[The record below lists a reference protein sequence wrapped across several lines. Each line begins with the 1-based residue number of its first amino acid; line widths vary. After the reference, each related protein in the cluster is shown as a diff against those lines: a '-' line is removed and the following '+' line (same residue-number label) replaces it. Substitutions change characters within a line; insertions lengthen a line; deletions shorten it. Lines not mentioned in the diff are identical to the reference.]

1 MTLLLT
7 KRRSQVRKAK
17 PTPGD
22 AHINAP
28 LTNISVAHIQR
39 TNFVADKVFPVV
51 PVSKQ
56 SDSYYIFDRDDFY
69 RDEARVRAPGTESA
83 GGGFALTTAS
93 YNAVVEAYH
102 KDVDDQLRANA
113 DSVLSLDRAATEFV
127 TQKMMIR
134 RERRW
139 ANGYF
144 TTGVWGTDITPS
156 VLWSTIATADP
167 LGDVETGKLAIAA
180 TGFQANTMVLEA
192 RVLSKL
198 RQCTQIKDQ
207 FKYTSSESITTDML
221 AGFFGLDRILVMDS
235 VYQPTIEGGTGSPTF
250 IGGKHALLC
259 YSAPSPS
266 LMLPTA
272 GYTFAWSGLVGSS
285 NGIRMKR
292 FRMEEL
298 ESDRIEGQMAYDM
311 KVVAPSMGYFFNGAV
326 A

>member
-1 MTLLLT
+1 MTLILT
-7 KRRSQVRKAK
+7 KRRTAVRKAK

-39 TNFVADKVFPVV
+39 TNFVADQVFPVV
-51 PVSKQ
+51 PVAKQ

-69 RDEARVRAPGTESA
+69 RDEARTRAPGTESA
-83 GGGFALTTAS
+83 GGGFALSTAS

-113 DSVLSLDRAATEFV
+113 DSVLSLDSAATKFV
-127 TQKMMIR
+127 TQKLMIR
-134 RERRW
+134 RERRF
-139 ANGYF
+139 ANSFF
-144 TTGVWGTDITPS
+144 TTGVWGTDITPGT
-156 VLWSTIATADP
+156 LWSTTATADP
-167 LGDVETGKLAIAA
+167 QGDVETGKLAIAA
-180 TGFQANTMVLEA
+180 TGFEANTLLLEA

-198 RQCTQIKDQ
+198 RQCQQIKDQ
-207 FKYTSSESITTDML
+207 FKYTSSESITVDML
-221 AGFFGLDRILVMDS
+221 AGFFGLERVLVMNS
-235 VYQPTIEGGTGSPTF
+235 VYQPAIEGATGAPTF

-272 GYTFAWSGLVGSS
+272 GYTFGWSGLVGSA
-285 NGIRMKR
+285 NGIRIKR

-311 KVVAPSMGYFFNGAV
+311 KVVAPSMGYFFNSVIA
-326 A
+326 